1 MIKLSE
7 NVRMQIEKSQ
17 FIGKE
22 HSERLYCQVRRAAL
36 STRRG
41 LSQLIALDI
50 AKQASFP
57 LVRCAGVG
65 FPFFVYCARF
75 EEIGVAPNFHLF
87 TNSLVFKYTFL
98 SIF

>member
-1 MIKLSE
+1 MREKFKLCVLSLFMIKLSE

-57 LVRCAGVG
+57 LVRCAG
-65 FPFFVYCARF
+65 
-75 EEIGVAPNFHLF
+75 
-87 TNSLVFKYTFL
+87 
-98 SIF
+98 